1 MFLKYLMAFS
11 TALLFF
17 SCKSTLQDSATLDD
31 GQSWEVKRLSS
42 PLIVFNWSRDGG
54 ELENHLSNQIDKAA
68 KMNRDIASGIKKFPP
83 LAAKG
88 MGLYFANDP
97 ILSYGFGN
105 ELSCLEVKENTEI
118 LKAKD
123 PILSDL
129 EKSTAVKQSEPVLI
143 YSWGE
148 GLIPSE
154 EGGSTSGVIRDRSVI
169 DLRRSRKF
177 DFSKGAGEEV
187 VTSVKL
193 DERALRRAE
202 SSLSSG
208 RFCEAIQV
216 FENNLPA
223 LYYSSIA
230 GAKAIRPLPKN
241 EKLKVSSPSRSLLR
255 LLNFQVSSQADL
267 ILNDKG
273 PYLKIRQ
280 DLIDLKLVEKDE
292 MDGAIDEKV
301 NLTILLGDILNV
313 NENDDWSAKKILVL
327 TQLLNLTKLLTLPEG
342 ISNVKELSTKI
353 REALDTKIVNWSKE
367 NPKDFEFSKKL
378 WKHWYD
384 HSISNF
390 VSRK

>member
-1 MFLKYLMAFS
+1 M
-11 TALLFF
+11 
-17 SCKSTLQDSATLDD
+17 
-31 GQSWEVKRLSS
+31 
-42 PLIVFNWSRDGG
+42 
-54 ELENHLSNQIDKAA
+54 
-68 KMNRDIASGIKKFPP
+68 
-83 LAAKG
+83 
-88 MGLYFANDP
+88 
-97 ILSYGFGN
+97 
-105 ELSCLEVKENTEI
+105 
-118 LKAKD
+118 
-123 PILSDL
+123 
-129 EKSTAVKQSEPVLI
+129 
-143 YSWGE
+143 
-148 GLIPSE
+148 
-154 EGGSTSGVIRDRSVI
+154 
-169 DLRRSRKF
+169 
-177 DFSKGAGEEV
+177 
-187 VTSVKL
+187 
-193 DERALRRAE
+193 
-202 SSLSSG
+202 
-208 RFCEAIQV
+208 
-216 FENNLPA
+216 
-223 LYYSSIA
+223 
-230 GAKAIRPLPKN
+230 
-241 EKLKVSSPSRSLLR
+241 
-255 LLNFQVSSQADL
+255 SSQADL